1 MRNLKR
7 ALSLGLTAAMISG
20 LMVMGS
26 SAASYADVTSENN
39 VEAIEV
45 LEAVGI
51 MIGDENGN
59 FNPDQNVTRN
69 EMAVVMANLMEY
81 NVASY
86 KDTSPF
92 TDVPSWA
99 EPYVAACYTNGITSG
114 YSDTV
119 YGGSDNVTT
128 AQAALMLMKALGYFQ
143 YSSDFGSDWQ
153 LSTISQGNKIDL
165 FENVDSGVQQAMTRN
180 DLAQLVLNTLE
191 AGTVEAESDGSFQI
205 GDISFASNVTYKYVT
220 SGRDYAYAIN
230 DRLDTNNDGSYSS
243 GAIVELGE
251 KLYNGDLTKEENGRD
266 DFGRPANIWE
276 YQANE
281 IGTFADSETYTFTS
295 KVTSKDLYDAIGR
308 TAMDYPTWNVFVD
321 GEEVDYT
328 GDDLDDNKSDDDGD
342 FLEEAG
348 VDLSDVWNE
357 AATGNGV
364 LTQVYVDGTDR
375 TVDISVI
382 HYYAAEVYEVDEDEG
397 TTTLS
402 ALYGPAST
410 NDEYDTTAFEE
421 DDIVMYS
428 FAANEVQEIYAAEEM
443 SGEVTRVRSNTND
456 GEESDGDNFTAD
468 GTDYSYNKTMLSE
481 DRLVIENVDN
491 DVVAYLDQ
499 YGYVAYID
507 ESAMTY
513 DYAYVLS
520 MGTDGDQYDNTED
533 SRGTT
538 VYARLVL
545 TDGTLMK
552 VETDNNA
559 DEIKYLRNHIV
570 SYSTDSS
577 DVYTLSVRDVNDDPD
592 DNMSGTDGIQDADTD
607 TLLNIENG
615 VASFKASTDRY
626 TANSNT
632 VFIVADSDDDSYDDY
647 DFSIYT
653 GVKNVPDIAGQ
664 AGAKVDV
671 AADED
676 GVAKVVYVEDADV
689 SGSTDVIY
697 ALADT
702 DPKIVRNSDISDYYE
717 IDAVVNG
724 EVVTLNVKTNSTAA
738 EKLVTDIAANGAD
751 MYEVTED
758 EQWIVALE
766 GITENSDGLVT
777 NVRVYDPEV
786 DGDGFVSGTGTGK
799 AENETVRLDDEGSR
813 FAWDDEVVVVRHD
826 YKGDFSVSRI
836 SSIKTDANDG
846 YVAVLDSN
854 VLTGIC
860 IIEKDGGE
868 GEDSETITE
877 GDVSYTASVSSR
889 GNGTIVFDV
898 DRPEYVPA
906 DSTVTITGDL
916 YVNGVDDNTQINK
929 TVAADSSTVRWTDTD
944 FDPDD
949 ELTVENLEVSYQK
962 VTVRYLDGDNNNR
975 ELADSTF
982 VSAGDEMDVET
993 SDSVSFTIDTNTTT
1007 TPALTYSVSG
1017 LDVASE
1023 NRTYTI
1029 SDNSAAQTI
1038 NASNGAAGNNYVTVT
1053 IYGLDGL
1060 ADNETYT
1067 ISNGTNVSGGQM
1079 SQLVNGTGAT
1089 LKNLDAN
1096 LAGNDDK
1103 LLITTAKSSG
1113 ITSDE
1118 KVGVT
1123 ISMPT
1128 LSETDVAGYTVSVK
1142 MGDSTIT
1149 GGFDSTSDV
1158 VRVEVPVTGNI
1169 VVNASDITITPTY
1182 KLTETH
1188 ALSSDGRT
1196 LTVTFNQAIDP
1207 TTATKNTISFT
1218 DSSNGSATVDTVAV
1232 SGDGKT
1238 LTITAMASFDA
1249 FATGDKFTL
1258 SNIEAADDTFG
1269 SQKLTS
1275 GEITL
1280 S

>member
-1 MRNLKR
+1 
-7 ALSLGLTAAMISG
+7 
-20 LMVMGS
+20 
-26 SAASYADVTSENN
+26 
-39 VEAIEV
+39 
-45 LEAVGI
+45 
-51 MIGDENGN
+51 
-59 FNPDQNVTRN
+59 
-69 EMAVVMANLMEY
+69 
-81 NVASY
+81 
-86 KDTSPF
+86 
-92 TDVPSWA
+92 
-99 EPYVAACYTNGITSG
+99 
-114 YSDTV
+114 
-119 YGGSDNVTT
+119 
-128 AQAALMLMKALGYFQ
+128 MLMKALGYFQ

-481 DRLVIENVDN
+481 DRLVIENVEN

-552 VETDNNA
+552 VETDNNV
-559 DEIKYLRNHIV
+559 DEIDDLRNHIV

-577 DVYTLSVRDVNDDPD
+577 DVYTLSVRDMDDDPD
-592 DNMSGTDGIQDADTD
+592 DNMSGTEGIQDADDT
-607 TLLNIENG
+607 TLLNIENS

-702 DPKIVRNSDISDYYE
+702 DPKIVRNSDISNYYE
-717 IDAVVNG
+717 IDTVVNG

-751 MYEVTED
+751 MYEVIED

-777 NVRVYDPEV
+777 NVRVYDPES

-813 FAWDDEVVVVRHD
+813 FAWDDEVVVVRYD

-860 IIEKDGGE
+860 IIEKNGGE
-868 GEDSETITE
+868 GENDDQGATGNLETNLP
-877 GDVSYTASVSSR
+877 GSDADVSYTVASSGRVST
-889 GNGTIVFDV
+889 TIEYTA
-898 DRPEYVPA
+898 PEYAA
-906 DSTVTITGDL
+906 DDATVEFEVNVYENDDVFVDSFTVSETVSGGETITITDRSLTYDGDSNL
-916 YVNGVDDNTQINK
+916 SFEMVDEEVSAVQVQLEDTDGNP
-929 TVAADSSTVRWTDTD
+929 VAANSSMTLSMSTQTSGTYHVRPSTTAYNNTDTY
-944 FDPDD
+944 
-949 ELTVENLEVSYQK
+949 S
-962 VTVRYLDGDNNNR
+962 VTAVDG
-975 ELADSTF
+975 
-982 VSAGDEMDVET
+982 M
-993 SDSVSFTIDTNTTT
+993 TTT
-1007 TPALTYSVSG
+1007 T
-1017 LDVASE
+1017 
-1023 NRTYTI
+1023 
-1029 SDNSAAQTI
+1029 
-1038 NASNGAAGNNYVTVT
+1038 
-1053 IYGLDGL
+1053 
-1060 ADNETYT
+1060 
-1067 ISNGTNVSGGQM
+1067 
-1079 SQLVNGTGAT
+1079 T
-1089 LKNLDAN
+1089 L
-1096 LAGNDDK
+1096 
-1103 LLITTAKSSG
+1103 
-1113 ITSDE
+1113 
-1118 KVGVT
+1118 
-1123 ISMPT
+1123 
-1128 LSETDVAGYTVSVK
+1128 
-1142 MGDSTIT
+1142 
-1149 GGFDSTSDV
+1149 
-1158 VRVEVPVTGNI
+1158 
-1169 VVNASDITITPTY
+1169 
-1182 KLTETH
+1182 
-1188 ALSSDGRT
+1188 
-1196 LTVTFNQAIDP
+1196 P
-1207 TTATKNTISFT
+1207 TTA
-1218 DSSNGSATVDTVAV
+1218 VAV
-1232 SGDGKT
+1232 SGGSATALANAIADGDDYVTITLNMSGVDARTFNITQAGPFSTLFTSGHSISGITNNAVTSTDTLIVDPSKETGIAAGETVNFTVALPGGVTQTGIKAYRVT
-1238 LTITAMASFDA
+1238 LTIGDNSDSVVLTDADRNGVISLPITEDVAFDRSNITVTAIETLSVTGVVAEDDKTVTLTFSEA
-1249 FATGDKFTL
+1249 VTGANGSTITATGVNYITVTPIDSTTVRVVA
-1258 SNIEAADDTFG
+1258 SEA
-1269 SQKLTS
+1269 LTS
-1275 GEITL
+1275 GDTIVVNGVSAADTAYGTDTLTSHTLTVGGTSGDLTL